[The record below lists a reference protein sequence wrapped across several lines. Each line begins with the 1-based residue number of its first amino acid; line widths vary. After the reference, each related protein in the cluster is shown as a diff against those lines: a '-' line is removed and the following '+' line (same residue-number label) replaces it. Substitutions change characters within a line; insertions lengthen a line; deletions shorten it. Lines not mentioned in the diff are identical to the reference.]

1 MITWHSRLVISIEGI
16 SPLGRN
22 VFNSFSDRSI
32 TPNHIKCQA
41 DG

>member
-1 MITWHSRLVISIEGI
+1 MIIRHSPLVISIEGI

-22 VFNSFSDRSI
+22 VFDSFSDWSL
-32 TPNHIKCQA
+32 TPNHIECQA